1 MNPTVT
7 DPIELFSDTWWEQ
20 TSLGIVSWIQQYGV
34 IITITLTLVCLFGRI
49 IARMLKHTPAQ
60 KMFLNL
66 AAGMGFITLV
76 FIFLPYLY
84 LYYLSNSAGDQLVS
98 GDWKGFLFGTIGVLQ
113 KASIIITIIVVI
125 MCLTYRQLHG
135 IRGNTRMKQTFL
147 VRAIGIVVFC
157 IVFQFLPGTVQN
169 LMK

>member
-1 MNPTVT
+1 
-7 DPIELFSDTWWEQ
+7 
-20 TSLGIVSWIQQYGV
+20 
-34 IITITLTLVCLFGRI
+34 
-49 IARMLKHTPAQ
+49 
-60 KMFLNL
+60 MFLNL

-135 IRGNTRMKQTFL
+135 ILTSGASALEVLLLRTLNSSEKITISSSYRCSKAENPL
-147 VRAIGIVVFC
+147 
-157 IVFQFLPGTVQN
+157 
-169 LMK
+169 